1 MSVET
6 CKRFVVNSFIVFVEP
21 CLGQAYLWL
30 LKSARQRS
38 VSSDAFSLSFSLSLS
53 LSHTH
58 KHSLSLCLSL
68 SVSLSATTF
77 FVLIL
82 ARDSK
87 TIQDIVAESVASVT
101 FTAAL

>member
-1 MSVET
+1 MSGSGILV
-6 CKRFVVNSFIVFVEP
+6 
-21 CLGQAYLWL
+21 
-30 LKSARQRS
+30 
-38 VSSDAFSLSFSLSLS
+38 AFKICAAEICFERCFLSLILSLSLS
-53 LSHTH
+53 LTH
-58 KHSLSLCLSL
+58 SQTLSLSLCLSL

>member
-6 CKRFVVNSFIVFVEP
+6 CRRFVVNSYIVFVEP

-38 VSSDAFSLSFSLSLS
+38 VSSDAFSLSFSLCLS

-58 KHSLSLCLSL
+58 KHTHSLSL

-77 FVLIL
+77 FDLIL

-87 TIQDIVAESVASVT
+87 TIQDIVAESVGSVT